1 MLIFILFIYTMYS
14 VKKYFGFMRATGID
28 HFDPSY
34 KDKPFE
40 KRGIFKW
47 SSNAMY
53 TFAIAIF
60 FGFAIF
66 CRIKSNVCICCLYLY
81 WRVVTLFFV
90 RREKIL
96 KLYMETINEIRIH
109 WNWKNCFVRNYRG
122 L

>member
-1 MLIFILFIYTMYS
+1 MYS

-53 TFAIAIF
+53 TFAIGIF
-60 FGFAIF
+60 FGFAVSAGSKAMFVFAVYTYIGTWLHYF
-66 CRIKSNVCICCLYLY
+66 C
-81 WRVVTLFFV
+81 T
-90 RREKIL
+90 EKEDFKVIYG
-96 KLYMETINEIRIH
+96 KQ
-109 WNWKNCFVRNYRG
+109 
-122 L
+122 

>member
-1 MLIFILFIYTMYS
+1 MYS

-60 FGFAIF
+60 FGFAISAGSKAMFVFAAYTYIGVWLHYF
-66 CRIKSNVCICCLYLY
+66 C
-81 WRVVTLFFV
+81 T
-90 RREKIL
+90 EKEDFKVIYGN
-96 KLYMETINEIRIH
+96 K
-109 WNWKNCFVRNYRG
+109 
-122 L
+122 